1 MGAHYFS
8 PGTRLAWEAVV
19 YEVLR
24 VIPGEGQI
32 NLENS
37 QTGAAVLVALSRLH
51 DAFFTGQM
59 EFLPPASGTAAS
71 GTAERQAILDLAD
84 FPEGQAAVARYRH
97 DVIRPLLAL
106 PPQARTRAA
115 IEHRMRAVQAAQTER
130 AVGVPMAPVSRRS
143 IFRWLALFAQHQGDL
158 RALVPGYARC
168 GGAGRSRLPAALDTI
183 VRQVIEQLY
192 KARETVTVKDLH
204 YEIAVRVEEEN
215 RRRPAIDQL
224 ATPSRQAINDRLDAL
239 DLREWLEAKA
249 GRRAASRA
257 LRQAGQKARPSLPYE
272 IVELDSTRA
281 DYLVVD
287 DADDLPL
294 GRPTLTYG
302 LDLATGY
309 PVGFHLGFEPPSYL
323 TTMEC
328 LYHLICPKGEVRQQ
342 YGTAH
347 DWPAYGVP
355 AQIVVD
361 NGPEFANQHLEDA
374 CLCLGSQVVYAPV
387 RTPEFKAGIERYFGS
402 LNTGLLHTLPGTTFS
417 NPGARGDYASAGLA
431 CLSLAELTRALYLF
445 TVDVYAQEAH
455 KDGRGLTFIPA
466 RRWAAA
472 TQTGFLPPLPASAE
486 DLRLLLGRVATRT
499 LQPYG
504 IEFENLRYNCAALG
518 PLRLRLDGAPVKL
531 KYHPGDLSRVY
542 VRDPFAQSGAAAYL
556 EVPACDPD
564 GYTQQLS
571 LWKHRVIRRYARAQQ
586 AKPDLAALGRAKRE
600 IRALIQAAKG
610 RKQQRGRKAM
620 ARFEGVPPSLAQ
632 DPRPESGPSP
642 SGSALA
648 APTGDLLAF
657 AEQLARDPAAGD
669 RLDEGEWGLSRG

>member
-1 MGAHYFS
+1 MSANYFAT
-8 PGTRLAWEAVV
+8 GTRLAWEGVV
-19 YEVLR
+19 YDVLR
-24 VIPGEGQI
+24 AFPRDGQV
-32 NLENS
+32 NLENI
-37 QTGAAVLVALSRLH
+37 QTGAATLVELIRLQA
-51 DAFFTGQM
+51 AFFAGQLQ
-59 EFLPPASGTAAS
+59 FLPAANSGAH
-71 GTAERQAILDLAD
+71 GAERQPALDLAD
-84 FPEGQAAVARYRH
+84 FPETQAAVARYRY
-97 DVIRPLLAL
+97 DAIRPLLAL

-115 IEHRMRAVQAAQTER
+115 IENRMREVQTAQTAR
-130 AVGVPMAPVSRRS
+130 AVATPMAPLSCRS

-158 RALVPGYARC
+158 RALVPGYGRC
-168 GGAGRSRLPAALDTI
+168 GGAGRSRLPAALDAI

-192 KARETVTVKDLH
+192 RTRETVTIKDLH
-204 YEIAVRVEEEN
+204 YEIAARVEEEN
-215 RRRPAIDQL
+215 RLRPAIDQL

-249 GRRAASRA
+249 GKRAASRA
-257 LRQAGQKARPSLPYE
+257 LRQSGQKARPSLPYE
-272 IVELDSTRA
+272 IVELDTTRA
-281 DYLVVD
+281 DYIVVD

-309 PVGFHLGFEPPSYL
+309 PAGFHLGFEPPSYL
-323 TTMEC
+323 STMEC
-328 LYHLICPKGEVRQQ
+328 LYHIIRKKDEVRPQ
-342 YGTAH
+342 YGTTH

-417 NPGARGDYASAGLA
+417 NPGARGDYESAGLA
-431 CLSLAELTRALYLF
+431 CLSLAELTRAIYLF
-445 TVDVYAQEAH
+445 TVDVYAQETH

-472 TQTGFLPPLPASAE
+472 TENGFLPPLPGSAE

-504 IEFENLRYNCAALG
+504 IEFENLRFNCAALG
-518 PLRLRLDGAPVKL
+518 PLRHKLAGAPVKL

-542 VRDPFAQSGAAAYL
+542 VRDPFAPPGAAQYL

-564 GYTQQLS
+564 GYAQQLS
-571 LWKHRVIRRYARAQQ
+571 LWKHRVILRYARAQQ
-586 AKPDLAALGRAKRE
+586 TKPDLAALGRAKRE

-610 RKQQRGRKAM
+610 RKNQRGRKAM
-620 ARFEGVPPSLAQ
+620 ARFEGVPPSLAERTPQ
-632 DPRPESGPSP
+632 DSETIPIEPTPATALGGLLSFSEL
-642 SGSALA
+642 LA
-648 APTGDLLAF
+648 AG
-657 AEQLARDPAAGD
+657 PAMGD
-669 RLDEGEWGLSRG
+669 RPDEGDWGVDWG

>member
-1 MGAHYFS
+1 MSANYFAT
-8 PGTRLAWEAVV
+8 GTRLTWEGVV

-24 VIPGEGQI
+24 AFPRDGQV

-37 QTGAAVLVALSRLH
+37 QTGAATLAELSRLQA
-51 DAFFTGQM
+51 AFFAGQLQ
-59 EFLPPASGTAAS
+59 FLPVPKGQGAHGAAQPATV
-71 GTAERQAILDLAD
+71 LDLAD
-84 FPEGQAAVARYRH
+84 FPENQAAVARYRY

-115 IEHRMRAVQAAQTER
+115 IENRMREIQATQSDR
-130 AVGVPMAPVSRRS
+130 AVATPMAPLSRRS
-143 IFRWLALFAQHQGDL
+143 IFRWLALFVQHQGDL

-168 GGAGRSRLPAALDTI
+168 GGTGRSRLPAALDAI
-183 VRQVIEQLY
+183 IRQVIDQLY
-192 KARETVTVKDLH
+192 KTRETVTVKDLH
-204 YEIAVRVEEEN
+204 YEIAARVEEEN
-215 RRRPAIDQL
+215 RLRPATAQL
-224 ATPSRQAINDRLDAL
+224 ALPSRDAINDRLDAL
-239 DLREWLEAKA
+239 DLREWLEARQ
-249 GRRAASRA
+249 GPTAARRA
-257 LRQAGQKARPSLPYE
+257 LRQSGQKARPSLPYE
-272 IVELDSTRA
+272 IVEVDTTRA
-281 DYLVVD
+281 DYIVVD

-328 LYHLICPKGEVRQQ
+328 LYHIIRKKDEVRQQ

-417 NPGARGDYASAGLA
+417 NPGARGDYESAGLA

-472 TQTGFLPPLPASAE
+472 TATGFLPPLPGSAE
-486 DLRLLLGRVATRT
+486 DLRLLLGRVATRI

-518 PLRLRLDGAPVKL
+518 PLRHRLDGKPVKL
-531 KYHPGDLSRVY
+531 KYHPGDLSRLY
-542 VRDPFAQSGAAAYL
+542 VRDPLATPSEAQYL

-564 GYTQQLS
+564 GYTQHLS

-610 RKQQRGRKAM
+610 RKSQRGRKAM
-620 ARFEGVPPSLAQ
+620 ARFEGVPPSLAEH
-632 DPRPESGPSP
+632 PVPGA
-642 SGSALA
+642 GA
-648 APTGDLLAF
+648 APPAPALTAPTDELLSL
-657 AEQLARDPAAGD
+657 AEQLAGDPAANANAD
-669 RLDEGEWGLSRG
+669 DGEWGVGWG

>member
-8 PGTRLAWEAVV
+8 PGTRLAWADVV

-24 VIPGEGQI
+24 AFPGEGQV

-37 QTGAAVLVALSRLH
+37 QTGAAVQVELSQLH
-51 DAFFTGQM
+51 DAFFTGQLQ
-59 EFLPPASGTAAS
+59 FLPPARGA
-71 GTAERQAILDLAD
+71 AERQAILDLAD

-115 IEHRMRAVQAAQTER
+115 IENRMHEVQVAQTAR
-130 AVGVPMAPVSRRS
+130 AVGVPMAPLSRRS
-143 IFRWLALFAQHQGDL
+143 IFRWMALFAQHHGDL

-168 GGAGRSRLPAALDTI
+168 GGAGRSRLPVTLDAI
-183 VRQVIEQLY
+183 VRQVIDQLY
-192 KARETVTVKDLH
+192 KTRETVTVKDLH
-204 YEIAVRVEEEN
+204 YEIAARVDEEN
-215 RRRPAIDQL
+215 RRRPATDQL
-224 ATPSRQAINDRLDAL
+224 APPSRQAINDRLDAL
-239 DLREWLEAKA
+239 DLREWLEAKT
-249 GRRAASRA
+249 GKRAASRA
-257 LRQAGQKARPSLPYE
+257 LRQSGQKARPSRPYE
-272 IVELDSTRA
+272 IVELDTTRA
-281 DYLVVD
+281 DYIVVD

-309 PVGFHLGFEPPSYL
+309 PAGFHLGFEPPSYL
-323 TTMEC
+323 STMEC
-328 LYHLICPKGEVRQQ
+328 LYHLIRKKDEVRPQ
-342 YGTAH
+342 YGTTH

-374 CLCLGSQVVYAPV
+374 CLCLGCQVVYAPV

-431 CLSLAELTRALYLF
+431 CLSLKELMRAIHLF

-455 KDGRGLTFIPA
+455 KDGQGLTFIPA

-472 TQTGFLPPLPASAE
+472 TETGFLPPLPASAE
-486 DLRLLLGRVATRT
+486 DLRLLLGRVATRS

-518 PLRLRLDGAPVKL
+518 PLRHQLAGAPVKL

-542 VRDPFAQSGAAAYL
+542 VRDPFAQAGEAQYL

-571 LWKHRVIRRYARAQQ
+571 LWKHRVILRYARAQQ

-610 RKQQRGRKAM
+610 RKNQRGRKAM
-620 ARFEGVPPSLAQ
+620 ARFEGVPPSLAGC
-632 DPRPESGPSP
+632 PVPEPDAGPP
-642 SGSALA
+642 APALA
-648 APTGDLLAF
+648 APTDELLSLAELLAGG
-657 AEQLARDPAAGD
+657 QAADANAADDGA
-669 RLDEGEWGLSRG
+669 WGMGWG

>member
-1 MGAHYFS
+1 MGANYFS
-8 PGTRLAWEAVV
+8 PGTRLTWEGVV

-24 VIPGEGQI
+24 ALPQAGQV

-37 QTGAAVLVALSRLH
+37 QTGAAVLVELSRLQV
-51 DAFFTGQM
+51 AFFAGQLL
-59 EFLPPASGTAAS
+59 FLPAPPGKHSQSTAQPDPA
-71 GTAERQAILDLAD
+71 LDLAD
-84 FPEGQAAVARYRH
+84 FPETQAAVARYRY

-106 PPQARTRAA
+106 PPQARTRSAL
-115 IEHRMRAVQAAQTER
+115 EKRMREVQTAQTAR
-130 AVGVPMAPVSRRS
+130 AVATPMAPLSCRS
-143 IFRWLALFAQHQGDL
+143 IFRWLALFIQHQGDL

-168 GGAGRSRLPAALDTI
+168 GGAGRSRLPTALDTI

-192 KARETVTVKDLH
+192 RTRETVTVKDLH
-204 YEIAVRVEEEN
+204 YEIATRVEEEN
-215 RRRPAIDQL
+215 RLRPAIDQL

-249 GRRAASRA
+249 GQRAASRA
-257 LRQAGQKARPSLPYE
+257 LRQSGQKARPSLPYE
-272 IVELDSTRA
+272 IVELDSTRT

-328 LYHLICPKGEVRQQ
+328 LYHLICPKGDVRQQ
-342 YGTAH
+342 FGTAH

-417 NPGARGDYASAGLA
+417 NPNQRGDYESAGLA

-466 RRWAAA
+466 RRWEAV
-472 TQTGFLPPLPASAE
+472 TQTGFLPPLPGSAE

-542 VRDPFAQSGAAAYL
+542 VRDPLAQPGAAQYL

-564 GYTQQLS
+564 GYAQQLS
-571 LWKHRVIRRYARAQQ
+571 LWKHRVILRYARAQQ

-620 ARFEGVPPSLAQ
+620 ARFEGVPPSLAE
-632 DPRPESGPSP
+632 RPTEKSETNPLAP
-642 SGSALA
+642 PPATAL
-648 APTGDLLAF
+648 GEWLALS
-657 AEQLARDPAAGD
+657 EQLAANPAADAGADDGD
-669 RLDEGEWGLSRG
+669 WGVGWA